1 MTERDRFASR
11 HMGLVHA
18 ICKRFSGRG
27 IEYEELFAAG
37 CLGLTKAMDGFDS
50 SRGLQ
55 FSTYAFPV
63 IMGEVKRLFRD
74 GGAVRVSRS
83 LRELSLKIARLNRG
97 YSHHQILKIFAAYV
111 KHVNYKTG
119 NHTNSNNKNRKS
131 CTLCESVKEVFFI
144 ICNFFIYFDC
154 HIQSFLLAAKYFSR
168 KMLSTI

>member
-55 FSTYAFPV
+55 FST
-63 IMGEVKRLFRD
+63 
-74 GGAVRVSRS
+74 
-83 LRELSLKIARLNRG
+83 
-97 YSHHQILKIFAAYV
+97 
-111 KHVNYKTG
+111 
-119 NHTNSNNKNRKS
+119 
-131 CTLCESVKEVFFI
+131 
-144 ICNFFIYFDC
+144 
-154 HIQSFLLAAKYFSR
+154 
-168 KMLSTI
+168 